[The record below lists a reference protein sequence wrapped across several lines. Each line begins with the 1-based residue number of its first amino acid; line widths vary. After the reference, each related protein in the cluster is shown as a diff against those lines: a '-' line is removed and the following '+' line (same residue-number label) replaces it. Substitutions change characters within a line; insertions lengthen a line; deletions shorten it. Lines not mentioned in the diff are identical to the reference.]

1 MSAAQVYVSL
11 AEDSK
16 LKYEVYT
23 AHKHTYVDYKGEN
36 PEERLAVGMTDGPV
50 AVDGTEAPAEDKAVR
65 EVHFPLAVATTAL
78 ATNLQGAKAS
88 QEDDRRR
95 ILNTIVGRS
104 DELLAMPL
112 ASHPKYDE
120 LNNTLRGRFAAA
132 TLGPLLKAEKPIEV
146 CLKALRSSG
155 MRALSLNFKGCPG
168 FSAAATQV
176 FESLPEGVVALD
188 LTRAGIES
196 AGVQLAA
203 ALPKYKSLTKLE

>member
-1 MSAAQVYVSL
+1 MSTAQVYVSL

-23 AHKHTYVDYKGEN
+23 AHKHTYVDWAGNN
-36 PEERLAVGMTDGPV
+36 PEERLAVGMTDGKA
-50 AVDGTEAPAEDKAVR
+50 AVDEDAEDKAVR

-132 TLGPLLKAEKPIEV
+132 TLDPLLKAEQPIEV

-155 MRALSLNFKGCPG
+155 MRTLSLNFKGCPG
-168 FSAAATQV
+168 FSAAALQV

-188 LTRAGIES
+188 LARAGIES